1 MRYFIIL
8 GLICACSYSLQS
20 GFHSA
25 GASPGDTGAGNA
37 GGPEVWAR
45 FDVRGV
51 QLNMTLAQ
59 FKAKGFRCREPG
71 REHSCY
77 KLIDK
82 RCDTGHCVVKQDAID
97 QWFELNGAKTQLE
110 YVTCQVTDTDAGRC
124 FEIHYAFAP
133 RQLLTPDSTLG
144 KALIA
149 KYGAPSTHE
158 EPPQGDPNGGGR
170 MLWLS
175 TQSYGPEVIAT
186 CNAGNNEPGGQ
197 CSIQVDDYSLRSAEQ
212 EKQAELDKQKMLK
225 SQPTTAPQL

>member
-1 MRYFIIL
+1 MRYFIL
-8 GLICACSYSLQS
+8 VVLICACSYSLQTGS
-20 GFHSA
+20 HSA
-25 GASPGDTGAGNA
+25 DASPSSGGNA
-37 GGPEVWAR
+37 GGPETWTR
-45 FDVRGV
+45 YDVRGV

-82 RCDTGHCVVKQDAID
+82 RCDTGRCVVKQDEID

-149 KYGAPSTHE
+149 KYGAASSHE
-158 EPPQGDPNGGGR
+158 DPPQGDPSGGGR
-170 MLWLS
+170 MIWSS
-175 TQSYGPEVIAT
+175 TQSYGPEIIAT
-186 CNAGNNEPGGQ
+186 CNAANNDAGGQ
-197 CSIQVDDYSLRSAEQ
+197 CSIQVDDYSLRTNEQ
-212 EKQAELDKQKMLK
+212 EKQAEIDKQKMLK
-225 SQPTTAPQL
+225 SQPTTAPAL